1 MNYEQ
6 VEMLVTDKRFQ
17 ELKYRQE
24 KTNIFTIVGQTHTEH
39 WHSSF
44 ISWLLDPHS
53 SMRLG
58 HFPLARLL
66 NLYMA
71 KSDELRKR
79 YADADF
85 TLKDIYQWNL
95 DEVKFCTEKDAGMN
109 GKKRSI
115 DVYGESGELIIVIE
129 NKVNAKENYN
139 HSETGQTKDYFD
151 YVEAHKKKGQR
162 ALYFFITANRK
173 QTADADMYVQIS
185 YQEFYDCII
194 SKCIEHPQVSEDG
207 KYLLEQYAANLR
219 ETLRGENEPMA
230 LVNIDLC
237 KSLYDDY
244 SEELDAIFAEVEQ
257 TDAITQS
264 DATEC
269 VVYAHYQNIFDEIY
283 LSVDEKYGR
292 TPKSRLQRKIVDF
305 TELSAHGLVHDGMR
319 FTMKYD
325 GIVYHARVIASEDRS
340 KCFLQLLDEDQNP
353 YRDPKT
359 GALMGLYNSSSSAGV
374 DAINFYRAQ
383 HGIPERVKT
392 LRGTTYWINEN
403 GKSLKELIDQL

>member
-44 ISWLLDPHS
+44 ISWLLEPHS

-71 KSDELRKR
+71 KSSELRKR

-85 TLKDIYQWNL
+85 TLRDIYRRDL
-95 DEVKFCTEKDAGMN
+95 DKVKFCTEKDAGMK

-115 DVYGESGELIIVIE
+115 DVYGESDELIIVIE

-139 HSETGQTKDYFD
+139 HSETGQTKDYYD

-162 ALYFFITANRK
+162 ALYFFITADRE
-173 QTADADMYVQIS
+173 QTPNADMYVQIS
-185 YQEFYDCII
+185 YQELYDSII

-219 ETLRGENEPMA
+219 ETLRGGKEPMA
-230 LVNIDLC
+230 LVNINLC

-244 SEELDAIFAEVEQ
+244 SETLDAIYAEVDR
-257 TDAITQS
+257 TPVIAQS
-264 DATEC
+264 DALEC
-269 VVYAHYQNIFDEIY
+269 MVYDHYQNIFDEIY
-283 LSVDEKYGR
+283 LSVDEQYGQ
-292 TPKSRLQRKIVDF
+292 TPNSRLQRKIVDF
-305 TELSAHGLVHDGMR
+305 KELLAHGLVYNGMKS
-319 FTMKYD
+319 TMK
-325 GIVYHARVIASEDRS
+325 
-340 KCFLQLLDEDQNP
+340 
-353 YRDPKT
+353 
-359 GALMGLYNSSSSAGV
+359 
-374 DAINFYRAQ
+374 
-383 HGIPERVKT
+383 
-392 LRGTTYWINEN
+392 
-403 GKSLKELIDQL
+403 